1 VNQSGT
7 FSIRFSRTWQADAS
21 GRQFRFEPGSYRV
34 PTDVPMSIAN
44 MAIKQGAAVKVL
56 HVLETKSLPEPVVLQ
71 PRMGRKGKVGG

>member
-1 VNQSGT
+1 
-7 FSIRFSRTWQADAS
+7 
-21 GRQFRFEPGSYRV
+21 
-34 PTDVPMSIAN
+34 MSIAN